1 MSIEIHSYLNA
12 EDTDVESI
20 PVIDISR
27 LINGTDPE
35 AVAKK
40 IGDVCE
46 HLGFL
51 YIVNHGVSAEL
62 MTKVQDYTEK
72 FFALPLEEK
81 QKLSIENS
89 GETLRG
95 YIPMFGENVDPEF
108 TQDFKECFDYAS
120 HEEHVSPFFG
130 PNLMPESSLPG
141 FKETMEAYHAEMLKL
156 ANKLIGAIALSLG
169 LPFDYFYKM
178 QQKPISIQRILHY
191 PPQTGAISREKI
203 GIGEHTD
210 YGFLTILSQDSVGG
224 LQVKNREGQWISA
237 PPIEGSFI
245 VNIGDLVQT
254 YTNDRYIS
262 TYHRVIN
269 TSGKER
275 YSYPF
280 FMDMDFDAVVEPV
293 ATCVSG
299 ETPAKYSAYTC
310 GEHKFRRFVD
320 SYEHLQVEK
329 SA

>member
-1 MSIEIHSYLNA
+1 MSIELHSYLNA
-12 EDTDVESI
+12 EETEVSSI
-20 PVIDISR
+20 PVVDVSTLIDGS
-27 LINGTDPE
+27 DPDS
-35 AVAKK
+35 VANK

-46 HLGFL
+46 NLGFL
-51 YIVNHGVSAEL
+51 YIVNHGVSKEL
-62 MTKVQDYTEK
+62 MDKVKSYTEQ
-72 FFALPLEEK
+72 FFDLPLEEK
-81 QKLSIENS
+81 QKLNIENS

-95 YIPMFGENVDPEF
+95 YIPMFGENVDPDY
-108 TQDFKECFDYAS
+108 TQDFKECFDYAH
-120 HEEHVSPFFG
+120 HEESVSPFFG
-130 PNLMPESSLPG
+130 PNLMPESIPG
-141 FKETMEAYHAEMLKL
+141 FKETMEEYHAQMLKL

-169 LPFDYFYKM
+169 LPFDYFYKL

-191 PPQTGAISREKI
+191 PPQTGQITRDKI

-210 YGFLTILSQDSVGG
+210 YGFLTILSQDAVGG
-224 LQVKNREGQWISA
+224 LQVKNRAGKWISA

-254 YTNDRYIS
+254 YTNDKYIS

-280 FMDMDFDAVVEPV
+280 FLDMDFNAVVEPV
-293 ATCVSG
+293 PTCV
-299 ETPAKYSAYTC
+299 TDANPAKYKAYTC

-320 SYEHLQVEK
+320 SYAHLQVEK

>member
-1 MSIEIHSYLNA
+1 MSVEIHSYLNA
-12 EDTDVESI
+12 EETDVNSI
-20 PVIDISR
+20 PVIDVST
-27 LINGTDPE
+27 LMDGTDPDS
-35 AVAKK
+35 VASK

-46 HLGFL
+46 NLGFL
-51 YIVNHGVSAEL
+51 YIVNHGVSKEL
-62 MTKVQDYTEK
+62 MDKVKNYTEQ
-72 FFALPLEEK
+72 FFNLPLEEK
-81 QKLSIENS
+81 QKLNIENS

-95 YIPMFGENVDPEF
+95 YIPMFGENVDPEY
-108 TQDFKECFDYAS
+108 TQDFKECFDYAL
-120 HEEHVSPFFG
+120 HEEKVSPFFG
-130 PNLMPESSLPG
+130 PNLMPESIPG
-141 FKETMEAYHAEMLKL
+141 FKETMEEYHAEMLRL
-156 ANKLIGAIALSLG
+156 ANKLIGAIALSLD
-169 LPFDYFYKM
+169 LPFDYFYKL

-191 PPQTGAISREKI
+191 PPQTGKISREKI

-210 YGFLTILSQDSVGG
+210 YGFLTILSQDAVGG
-224 LQVKNREGQWISA
+224 LQVKNRAGKWISA

-254 YTNDRYIS
+254 YTNDKYIS

-293 ATCVSG
+293 ATCVSDSN
-299 ETPAKYSAYTC
+299 PAKYKAYTC
-310 GEHKFRRFVD
+310 GAHKFKRFVD
-320 SYEHLQVEK
+320 SYAHLQVDK